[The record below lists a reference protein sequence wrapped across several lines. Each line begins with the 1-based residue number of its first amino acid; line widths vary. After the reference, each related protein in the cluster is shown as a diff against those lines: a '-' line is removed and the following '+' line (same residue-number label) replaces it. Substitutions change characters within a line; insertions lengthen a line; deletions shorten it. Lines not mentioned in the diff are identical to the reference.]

1 MSFHGQYLSSGLQL
15 SKQMSYKDLVAE
27 VWDSASKCS
36 MNGAAFYPASMLMTQ
51 PVCNSQTA
59 C

>member
-36 MNGAAFYPASMLMTQ
+36 MNGGCFLSCVHANDSTSM
-51 PVCNSQTA
+51 
-59 C
+59 